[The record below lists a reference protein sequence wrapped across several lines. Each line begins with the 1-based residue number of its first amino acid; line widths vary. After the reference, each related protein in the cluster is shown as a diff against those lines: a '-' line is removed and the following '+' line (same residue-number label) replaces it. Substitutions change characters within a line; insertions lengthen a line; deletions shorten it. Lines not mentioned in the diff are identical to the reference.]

1 MCGDVMLRTM
11 IWSYCRYLKE
21 RIQARPGFR
30 LVLDEFECTNVCF
43 WFIPPSLRGQEE
55 DDVWWDKIHSVS
67 NIRTKVIN
75 TTALCAML
83 LK

>member
-1 MCGDVMLRTM
+1 MYVDVMLRTV
-11 IWSYCRYLKE
+11 IWCRCRYLKE

-55 DDVWWDKIHSVS
+55 DDEWWEKIHIVS
-67 NIRTKVIN
+67 NIKTKIII
-75 TTALCAML
+75 TSGLCPVP